1 MLEVERKLTGG
12 CRCGDIRYEL
22 TTEPDEV
29 LVCHCPDCRRS
40 VGAQSVAWV
49 FIELKNFKI
58 LTGTPANYHSSPGV
72 VRSFC
77 GRCGTTLTWMGE
89 KQPGRM
95 DVTLGSLDEPGKFIP
110 SRAVYRRHKLPWA
123 SEI

>member
-1 MLEVERKLTGG
+1 MLDLERKLTGG
-12 CRCGDIRYEL
+12 CRCGDIRYEFAK
-22 TTEPDEV
+22 EPDEV

-49 FIELKNFKI
+49 LIELKNFKI
-58 LTGTPANYHSSPGV
+58 TKGTLAIYNSSPGV
-72 VRSFC
+72 ARSFC
-77 GRCGTTLTWMGE
+77 GRCGTTLTWVGE
-89 KQPGRM
+89 KQPGRI
-95 DVTLGSLDEPGKFIP
+95 DVSLGSLDEPGKFIP